1 MLTNIIDTRYNLEK
15 RGDISLKLKRL
26 QKMSYFLHIALKILS
41 VGSIMMCLAALATK
55 FLNWGNVTINTNQ
68 ENTDIFAF
76 FHAESFYGSSPEQY
90 AQINE
95 SIMLGVVSFSLIL
108 LALILWIASMVFKDL
123 ANKFIPFS
131 DTEIARLRRIS
142 QLLLIYSL
150 VPQMLYAV
158 LHTILIPG
166 YYISFGLN
174 MSFFFAIIFYCL
186 TEIFRYGAFLQK
198 ESDETL

>member
-1 MLTNIIDTRYNLEK
+1 M
-15 RGDISLKLKRL
+15 KLKRL

-55 FLNWGNVTINTNQ
+55 FFNFGNV
-68 ENTDIFAF
+68 TDIFAF

-90 AQINE
+90 VQINE
-95 SIMLGVVSFSLIL
+95 SIMLGVASFSLIL
-108 LALILWIASMVFKDL
+108 LASILWIASMIFKDL

-131 DTEIARLRRIS
+131 DTEIARLIS

-158 LHTILIPG
+158 LHTIL
-166 YYISFGLN
+166 
-174 MSFFFAIIFYCL
+174 
-186 TEIFRYGAFLQK
+186 
-198 ESDETL
+198 